1 MNKNKHYVILFS
13 ITLFISTVFFSC
25 KQAVRDNT
33 TLTEEDTQATT
44 SASAAPRTGGL
55 DTVII
60 ERDTTAIE
68 VKQAEIAPE
77 IYQSAKP
84 VYSMEMIENK
94 VEGSVKLKLLVG
106 SDGSIKEYIILNDL
120 GHGTNDAIHKALQ
133 KMRFTAARK
142 NKKRVSV
149 WIDFTIY
156 FKPPKI

>member
-1 MNKNKHYVILFS
+1 MRKNICHVIVISIILFLV
-13 ITLFISTVFFSC
+13 TAFFSC

-33 TLTEEDTQATT
+33 TLSEDNTQSTAG
-44 SASAAPRTGGL
+44 ASETPKTGGL

-60 ERDTTAIE
+60 ERDTTAID
-68 VKQAEIAPE
+68 VKESEIAPE

-120 GHGTNDAIHKALQ
+120 GHGTNKAIHKALQ

-149 WIDFTIY
+149 WIEITLY

>member
-1 MNKNKHYVILFS
+1 MTKNIYHLTLFS
-13 ITLFISTVFFSC
+13 LALFFMTAFFSC
-25 KQAVRDNT
+25 KQAVRENT
-33 TLTEEDTQATT
+33 TLTDDDAQATT
-44 SASAAPRTGGL
+44 GTSVKPNTGSP

-60 ERDTTAIE
+60 ERDTTAID
-68 VKQAEIAPE
+68 VKESEIAPE

-120 GHGTNDAIHKALQ
+120 GHGTNKAIHKALQ

-142 NKKRVSV
+142 NKTRVSV
-149 WIDFTIY
+149 WIETTIY

>member
-1 MNKNKHYVILFS
+1 MHNNPYRL
-13 ITLFISTVFFSC
+13 TLFCLILCLIISCFSC
-25 KQAVRDNT
+25 KEAIRENTALADDNA
-33 TLTEEDTQATT
+33 LTATGAG
-44 SASAAPRTGGL
+44 SQSAAGSL

-60 ERDTTAIE
+60 ERDTSAIE
-68 VKQAEIAPE
+68 VKDAEIPPE

-106 SDGSIKEYIILNDL
+106 SDGSIKEYILLNDL

-142 NKKRVSV
+142 NKKRISV
-149 WIDFTIY
+149 WIETTIY

>member
-1 MNKNKHYVILFS
+1 MYKSIYYLIVFS
-13 ITLFISTVFFSC
+13 VTLFFMTAFFSC
-25 KQAVRDNT
+25 KQAVRENT
-33 TLTEEDTQATT
+33 TLTEDDAQITT
-44 SASAAPRTGGL
+44 GASENPNTGSL

-60 ERDTTAIE
+60 ERDTTAINVKESE
-68 VKQAEIAPE
+68 VAPE

-120 GHGTNDAIHKALQ
+120 GHGTNKAIHKALQ

-149 WIDFTIY
+149 WIETTIY